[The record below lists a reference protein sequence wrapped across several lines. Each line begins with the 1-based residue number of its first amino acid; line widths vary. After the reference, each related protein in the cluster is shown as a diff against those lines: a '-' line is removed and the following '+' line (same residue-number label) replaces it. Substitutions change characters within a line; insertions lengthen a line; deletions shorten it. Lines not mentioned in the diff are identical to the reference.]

1 MDGNVSGCLKEHPVV
16 STRSPVGH
24 FAALFA
30 FNIVTIIP
38 LHLLMWKVAIKYTTW
53 TWCATLVQMS
63 TLDVIANILSWWL
76 IESIRV
82 FNFSVWFGHFG
93 ARRSS
98 SNRNHEM
105 ILTAQLNT
113 EKLRQS
119 LKPETD
125 PESELL
131 PSGWQRLLENWEIFV
146 LFIRFSWMWPK
157 TIFPPQLDTKLVFFC
172 FLFSIW
178 GGMVKVRVGLDT
190 YNYLVKFKER
200 LQFGLERLCTG
211 HGYGHQLFLSIES
224 WVG

>member
-1 MDGNVSGCLKEHPVV
+1 MQ
-16 STRSPVGH
+16 R
-24 FAALFA
+24 
-30 FNIVTIIP
+30 
-38 LHLLMWKVAIKYTTW
+38 
-53 TWCATLVQMS
+53 LVQMS

-82 FNFSVWFGHFG
+82 FNFSEWFGHFG

-105 ILTAQLNT
+105 IFTAQMIT

-131 PSGWQRLLENWEIFV
+131 PRGDKDCWKTERSLFCSLDFPGCDQRQFSRLSLTPNSSFSVLYSQLVGWYGKGLGRFRHIKLPGKVQGKITVWVEITLYWWRLRSPTL
-146 LFIRFSWMWPK
+146 S
-157 TIFPPQLDTKLVFFC
+157 
-172 FLFSIW
+172 
-178 GGMVKVRVGLDT
+178 VRWRQ
-190 YNYLVKFKER
+190 E
-200 LQFGLERLCTG
+200 
-211 HGYGHQLFLSIES
+211 IES

>member
-1 MDGNVSGCLKEHPVV
+1 MSPGVLKNIQWCRLDLQLAISQLCLLLISSPSSPSTSWCERLLLNIQREHDVQ
-16 STRSPVGH
+16 R
-24 FAALFA
+24 
-30 FNIVTIIP
+30 
-38 LHLLMWKVAIKYTTW
+38 
-53 TWCATLVQMS
+53 LVQMS

>member
-1 MDGNVSGCLKEHPVV
+1 MSPGVLKNIQWCRLDLQLSISQLCLLLISSPSSPSTSWCERLLLNIQREHDVQ
-16 STRSPVGH
+16 R
-24 FAALFA
+24 
-30 FNIVTIIP
+30 
-38 LHLLMWKVAIKYTTW
+38 
-53 TWCATLVQMS
+53 LVQMS

-98 SNRNHEM
+98 SNRNHQM
-105 ILTAQLNT
+105 IFRAQMIT

-157 TIFPPQLDTKLVFFC
+157 TIFPPQLDAKLVFFC
-172 FLFSIW
+172 SLFSI
-178 GGMVKVRVGLDT
+178 GRV
-190 YNYLVKFKER
+190 V
-200 LQFGLERLCTG
+200 
-211 HGYGHQLFLSIES
+211 
-224 WVG
+224 W

>member
-98 SNRNHEM
+98 SNRNHQM
-105 ILTAQLNT
+105 IFRAQMIT

-131 PSGWQRLLENWEIFV
+131 PRGDKDCWKTERSLFCSLDFPGCDQRQFSRLSLTPNSSFSV
-146 LFIRFSWMWPK
+146 LYS
-157 TIFPPQLDTKLVFFC
+157 
-172 FLFSIW
+172 
-178 GGMVKVRVGLDT
+178 
-190 YNYLVKFKER
+190 
-200 LQFGLERLCTG
+200 QFEVV
-211 HGYGHQLFLSIES
+211 
-224 WVG
+224 W